1 MRLNHGKY
9 GENLQYSLFS
19 QKQAIE
25 MWTPQ
30 TIIRTGKG
38 DYNTHF
44 KAYGLGWFLQDV
56 HGYFQ
61 VSHTG
66 GLNGIVSQITMIPE
80 LKLGIIV
87 LTNQE
92 SGAAFVSITNS
103 IKDGY
108 FGIIGKDRINEYN
121 RRRLK
126 SKKRADSIVA
136 NVKKKIMT
144 QLKNKG
150 YQLAKDKIIGTYK
163 DPWFGEVSI
172 TQQSDGSLQFKAL
185 KNDDLIGKMQFYK
198 GTTYVVRWDERWLKA
213 DAFVNFSLDTEG
225 NAKGFTMKSISPLTD
240 FSYDFQDLNF
250 ERGTN

>member
-1 MRLNHGKY
+1 LHNGRY
-9 GENLQYSLFS
+9 GNDLQDSLFS
-19 QKQAIE
+19 KKQAEE

-44 KAYGLGWFLQDV
+44 EAYGLGWFLKDV
-56 HGYFQ
+56 NGYFQ

-108 FGIIGKDRINEYN
+108 FGIEGKN
-121 RRRLK
+121 R
-126 SKKRADSIVA
+126 
-136 NVKKKIMT
+136 
-144 QLKNKG
+144 
-150 YQLAKDKIIGTYK
+150 
-163 DPWFGEVSI
+163 
-172 TQQSDGSLQFKAL
+172 
-185 KNDDLIGKMQFYK
+185 
-198 GTTYVVRWDERWLKA
+198 
-213 DAFVNFSLDTEG
+213 
-225 NAKGFTMKSISPLTD
+225 
-240 FSYDFQDLNF
+240 
-250 ERGTN
+250 